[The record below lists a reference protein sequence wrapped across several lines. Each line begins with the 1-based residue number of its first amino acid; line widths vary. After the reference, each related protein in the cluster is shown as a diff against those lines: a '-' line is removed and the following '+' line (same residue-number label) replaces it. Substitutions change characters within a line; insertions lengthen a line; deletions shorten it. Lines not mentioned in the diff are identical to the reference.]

1 MESNKQGREEHSR
14 VTLTPD
20 VIVHVLRLQRRQ
32 TSAFTERRYNP
43 ADNNSD
49 GENEWEAY
57 NQEALDGSV
66 SFEDDSTEHAS
77 ECNIS

>member
-1 MESNKQGREEHSR
+1 MESNKQGREDHSR

-32 TSAFTERRYNP
+32 TSVFTERRYNP
-43 ADNNSD
+43 ADISSD
-49 GENEWEAY
+49 EENEWEAY
-57 NQEALDGSV
+57 NLEVLDGNV
-66 SFEDDSTEHAS
+66 SLEEDSTEHAS